1 MGPNERG
8 TEVISLMVTQIH
20 TIIFNS
26 RTSTSSY
33 PFKYEEVIN
42 IMISRNWNWWW
53 ILWYKKIE
61 PILWEFGF
69 EIFAQNLKLR
79 GLCLYVW
86 VFYTQKIEFSGWIP
100 AH

>member
-8 TEVISLMVTQIH
+8 TEDLSLMVTQIH

-26 RTSTSSY
+26 R
-33 PFKYEEVIN
+33 
-42 IMISRNWNWWW
+42 ISWIPEIETDWWW

-86 VFYTQKIEFSGWIP
+86 VFYTQKNWNFGVKIP